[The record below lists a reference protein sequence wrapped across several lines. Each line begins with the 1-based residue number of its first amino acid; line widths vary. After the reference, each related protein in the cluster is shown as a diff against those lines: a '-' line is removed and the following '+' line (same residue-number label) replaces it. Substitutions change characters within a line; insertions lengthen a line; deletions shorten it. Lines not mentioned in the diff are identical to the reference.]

1 MFFLLKKTIRYLAFE
16 YGKFPNLYRRLCRPR
31 SDEYAEYLRR
41 HGKFYE
47 IGNHCTILPSTVF
60 TNPQYVR
67 IGNNVHFS
75 DCTLIGHDGSVAM
88 LDRAYGIKVDSVGKI
103 DVLDNVFIGFGA
115 IILPDVT
122 IGPNAIVAA
131 GAVVTKD
138 VPEGSI
144 VAGVPAKPIGR
155 VEDLAQKLQAQTD
168 RLPWANLIR
177 LRENSFDATAR
188 SELIGQRI
196 AYFFEREKEI
206 DPKDIY

>member
-1 MFFLLKKTIRYLAFE
+1 MLFFAKKFVRYFAFN
-16 YGKFPNLYRRLCRPR
+16 YGKFPNLYRRICRPR

-41 HGKFYE
+41 HGEFYG
-47 IGNHCTILPSTVF
+47 IGDHCTILPSTVF

-88 LDRAYGIKVDSVGKI
+88 LNRAYDMKVDSVGKI

-115 IILPDVT
+115 IILPNVT

-138 VPEGSI
+138 VPQGS
-144 VAGVPAKPIGR
+144 VVGGVPAKPIGR
-155 VEDLAQKLQAQTD
+155 VEDLVAKLQAQTEL
-168 RLPWANLIR
+168 LPWVDLIR
-177 LRENSFDATAR
+177 SRQNSFDLTAR
-188 SELIGQRI
+188 PELDKQRV
-196 AYFFEREKEI
+196 AYFFGRDK
-206 DPKDIY
+206 